1 MDFLELVHIFVLF
14 SLFIVFCGKSL
25 CCWDRLLWW
34 HFWSVFNIKFLE
46 FFCADWEV
54 CWNWHSSTVD
64 YIIHLSG
71 ESFSLV
77 FSASDIMFCLFF
89 TEIDAWIFVHVFFF
103 CLWIRIELLSCSILM
118 MLWCDLFLQYLKHF
132 KILHY
137 HFFELFPILFGVAIV
152 WVYATI
158 LTVAGTYDHASA
170 LGQIHCRTDR
180 SGLVSTAPW

>member
-1 MDFLELVHIFVLF
+1 V
-14 SLFIVFCGKSL
+14 CG
-25 CCWDRLLWW
+25 
-34 HFWSVFNIKFLE
+34 N
-46 FFCADWEV
+46 
-54 CWNWHSSTVD
+54 WNSSTVD
-64 YIIHLSG
+64 YIIYLSG
-71 ESFSLV
+71 ESLSLV
-77 FSASDIMFCLFF
+77 FSASDICFLMIYFYVSSVVFYRNRWLSVS
-89 TEIDAWIFVHVFFF
+89 FVHVLFF
-103 CLWIRIELLSCSILM
+103 CLWIRIELLTYFGLM
-118 MLWCDLFLQYLKHF
+118 MLFGDFFLQYLKHF

>member
-1 MDFLELVHIFVLF
+1 MLNFLMFFCAGWQVCWNRHSSPADYIIYLSGE
-14 SLFIVFCGKSL
+14 LFIV
-25 CCWDRLLWW
+25 
-34 HFWSVFNIKFLE
+34 
-46 FFCADWEV
+46 
-54 CWNWHSSTVD
+54 
-64 YIIHLSG
+64 
-71 ESFSLV
+71 V
-77 FSASDIMFCLFF
+77 FSASGICFLKISFFVLSDDFYRYWWLNAVGWFLCVFFCLCYRTEVLTYFILIMFCG
-89 TEIDAWIFVHVFFF
+89 FFF
-103 CLWIRIELLSCSILM
+103 G
-118 MLWCDLFLQYLKHF
+118 QYLKHF